1 MVVAGGVGAV
11 GVVPLVVVAGV
22 GPLCCMLSIRV
33 VSAVSWAIIDASSE
47 LSFVDAFA
55 ICVRALAK
63 AVSFDEFVTLVITMV
78 AAPVAAPPN
87 ALACALSRRRRS
99 TFAWRYFVCHA
110 AHVFDA
116 VGRRSHS
123 RVASGL
129 CRDANTCAC
138 AVASTWASDI
148 GRPLRASFSLAFSS
162 ARMNLGMP
170 SLFA

>member
-1 MVVAGGVGAV
+1 VVVAGGVGPV
-11 GVVPLVVVAGV
+11 GVAPPVVVAGV

-33 VSAVSWAIIDASSE
+33 VSAVSWATIDASSE

-55 ICVRALAK
+55 ICVRASAK
-63 AVSFDEFVTLVITMV
+63 AVSFVVEFVTLVITIV

-123 RVASGL
+123 RVASG
-129 CRDANTCAC
+129 
-138 AVASTWASDI
+138 
-148 GRPLRASFSLAFSS
+148 
-162 ARMNLGMP
+162 
-170 SLFA
+170 